1 MMISFKEAKKI
12 RRLFVEWPRNKVT
25 NKDTGVVGKI
35 VWKKVNGKNV
45 AFVEESVIA

>member
-1 MMISFKEAKKI
+1 MIPFKEAKTQK
-12 RRLFVEWPRNKVT
+12 RLFVEWPRNKVS
-25 NKDTGVVGKI
+25 NKDTGAVGKI